1 MRQSAL
7 SNSSQP
13 CFNQRAGPSGPVTLL
28 PMIPAMKK
36 LLTFSLVALF
46 SAATVRADDA
56 HTPRSDLVTRVD
68 TCEAIVRE
76 FMANPETAIP
86 LGIWQKARGVMI
98 LSQFKA
104 GFIFG
109 VKGGYGIIMVKK
121 PNGRWSV
128 PVLIDA
134 SEASLGL
141 QVGAKTVDTVCI
153 LTDDATPRL
162 LFTNRL
168 NIGID
173 AKAVA
178 GPKSAE
184 YENDAQRTFI
194 APVLVYTKSAGLFAG
209 ATVKAGRV
217 NRNDVANFT
226 LYDTNYTMPE
236 LLYSD
241 WVTPPS
247 EVQPL
252 MAYVQQLS
260 P

>member
-1 MRQSAL
+1 MK
-7 SNSSQP
+7 
-13 CFNQRAGPSGPVTLL
+13 TLL
-28 PMIPAMKK
+28 TLSLAA
-36 LLTFSLVALF
+36 LLC
-46 SAATVRADDA
+46 ATSVRADDA
-56 HTPRSDLVTRVD
+56 HTPRSDLVVRVE

-76 FMANPETAIP
+76 FQANPATAIP
-86 LGIWQKARGVMI
+86 AGVWQRARGVMI

-109 VKGGYGIIMVKK
+109 VKGGYGVLMVKK
-121 PNGRWSV
+121 PNGRWSL

-141 QVGAKTVDTVCI
+141 QVGAKTVDTICI

-168 NIGID
+168 NIGVD

-178 GPKSAE
+178 GPNSAE
-184 YENDAQRTFI
+184 YENDATKTFV
-194 APVLVYTKSAGLFAG
+194 APVLVYTKSAGLYAG

-217 NRNDVANFT
+217 QRNDIANFT
-226 LYDTNYTMPE
+226 LYNTTYTMPE

-241 WVTPPS
+241 WVTPPT

-252 MAYVQQLS
+252 ISYVEQLS

>member
-1 MRQSAL
+1 
-7 SNSSQP
+7 
-13 CFNQRAGPSGPVTLL
+13 
-28 PMIPAMKK
+28 MKK
-36 LLTFSLVALF
+36 LLLFPLIALLG
-46 SAATVRADDA
+46 AARVLANDSG
-56 HTPRSDLVTRVD
+56 TPRSDLVVRVE
-68 TCEAIVRE
+68 TCEAIIRE
-76 FMANPETAIP
+76 FMANPATSIP
-86 LGIWQKARGVMI
+86 PSVWQKARGVMI

-109 VKGGYGIIMVKK
+109 VKGGYGVLMVKK
-121 PNGRWSV
+121 ADGHWSL

-141 QVGAKTVDTVCI
+141 QVGAKSVDTVCI

-162 LFTNRL
+162 LFTSRF

-178 GPKSAE
+178 GPSSAE
-184 YENDAQRTFI
+184 YENDAKLTFI
-194 APVLVYTKSAGLFAG
+194 APVLVYTRSAGLYAG
-209 ATVKAGRV
+209 ATVKAGHV
-217 NRNDVANFT
+217 ERNDIANFT
-226 LYDTNYTMPE
+226 LYNTNYTMPE

-241 WVTPPS
+241 WVQPPA

-252 MAYVQQLS
+252 MSYISQLA

>member
-1 MRQSAL
+1 
-7 SNSSQP
+7 
-13 CFNQRAGPSGPVTLL
+13 
-28 PMIPAMKK
+28 MKK
-36 LLTFSLVALF
+36 LLIFSLIALLGGPVA
-46 SAATVRADDA
+46 RAGDA
-56 HTPRSDLVTRVD
+56 HTPRPDLVVRVE
-68 TCEAIVRE
+68 TCEAILRE
-76 FMANPETAIP
+76 FMAQPATSIP
-86 LGIWQKARGVMI
+86 PAVWQKARGLII

-109 VKGGYGIIMVKK
+109 VKGGFGVLMVKK
-121 PNGRWSV
+121 PDSHWSI

-134 SEASLGL
+134 SEASLGI
-141 QVGAKTVDTVCI
+141 QAGAKDVDTVFI
-153 LTDDATPRL
+153 IMDDATPRL

-168 NIGID
+168 NIGVD

-178 GPKSAE
+178 GPSSAE
-184 YENDAQRTFI
+184 AESDATKFFI
-194 APVLVYTKSAGLFAG
+194 APVLVYSKSVGLFAG

-217 NRNDVANFT
+217 ERNDPANFI
-226 LYDTNYTMPE
+226 LYNTSYTMPE